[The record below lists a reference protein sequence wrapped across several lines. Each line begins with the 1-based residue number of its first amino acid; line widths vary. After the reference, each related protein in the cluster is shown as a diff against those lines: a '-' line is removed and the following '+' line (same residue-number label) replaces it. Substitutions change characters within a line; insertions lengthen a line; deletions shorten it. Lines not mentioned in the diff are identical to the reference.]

1 MQTII
6 NPLVVSVGPTNEATI
21 TPVPMTHHGGGTKKV
36 LAVAAMVAIP
46 IAAPAIASSIAASGV
61 LGAAIS
67 GAMATTAG
75 AVISSAIV
83 GAGLGAITAKVT
95 GGSVRAGA
103 IGGAIAGGIGG
114 YGARSGFGQAAPSGN
129 VPGMDVA
136 SNTYQGVGSGGVD
149 GGTSS
154 LYQTAS
160 FNPNAQNLV
169 YNPNATNVAGQLSN
183 TGTGGAGFVE
193 SMKAGLSNVGQ
204 KVVSKI
210 TSPDALANVVL
221 QVGGAAATEALVPTP
236 DNAEEAAAI
245 EEYRAELEALRQKD
259 EAAFNAKMDAAKAH
273 MVQAGYYDPNYF
285 GLQAANR
292 AAIVEGRR
300 LRDFERSAALR
311 SGGLS
316 QGERR
321 RAALQ
326 GGLNVQTAFDQG
338 FGQGVGLQ
346 NQALTT
352 ATNLIPTAS
361 TGGVTQAGGFLELAS
376 AKAERDSNAA
386 TTQKDRIMNFFGGLN
401 TASGRTNKETE
412 AIEQS
417 AAEFNNQ
424 LGVIN
429 PDKEDDRNSLPLT
442 LGA

>member
-114 YGARSGFGQAAPSGN
+114 YGARANFGQATPPPTTGGIETA
-129 VPGMDVA
+129 
-136 SNTYQGVGSGGVD
+136 TYQGFGSGATT
-149 GGTSS
+149 TS
-154 LYQTAS
+154 
-160 FNPNAQNLV
+160 NPNLV
-169 YNPNATNVAGQLSN
+169 LASN
-183 TGTGGAGFVE
+183 TGTLGAQPAVNTALSNTTANPGFVE
-193 SMKAGLSNVGQ
+193 SMKAGLSDVGQ

-210 TSPDALANVVL
+210 TSPDAIANAVL
-221 QVGGAAATEALVPTP
+221 QVGGAVASEAIVGTP
-236 DNAEEAAAI
+236 DNAEEQAAI
-245 EEYRAELEALRQKD
+245 EEYKAELQALRQKD

-361 TGGVTQAGGFLELAS
+361 TGGVNQAAGLLQLAS
-376 AKAERDSNAA
+376 AKGARDADAA
-386 TTQKDRIMNFFGGLN
+386 QAKKDNIMNFFGGFN
-401 TASGRTNKETE
+401 TSAGRTNKETE

-417 AAEFNNQ
+417 AAEFNAQKQREKEEENNQ
-424 LGVIN
+424 FGTITV
-429 PDKEDDRNSLPLT
+429 
-442 LGA
+442 

>member
-95 GGSVRAGA
+95 GGSVKAGA

-114 YGARSGFGQAAPSGN
+114 YGARSGFGQPSGN
-129 VPGMDVA
+129 VTGMEVASSQYQNFGGSNTFGGDPNLVLA
-136 SNTYQGVGSGGVD
+136 SNTTGGGLTATNAVNLG
-149 GGTSS
+149 GGTGTLSS
-154 LYQTAS
+154 
-160 FNPNAQNLV
+160 
-169 YNPNATNVAGQLSN
+169 G
-183 TGTGGAGFVE
+183 GFVE
-193 SMKAGLSNVGQ
+193 SMKAGLSDVGQ

-210 TSPDALANVVL
+210 TSPDTLANAVL
-221 QVGGAAATEALVPTP
+221 QVGGAAAAEALVPTP
-236 DNAEEAAAI
+236 DNAEEQAAI
-245 EEYRAELEALRQKD
+245 EEYKAELQALRQKD

-292 AAIVEGRR
+292 AAISQAQK
-300 LRDFERSAALR
+300 LKNFERTAALS

-326 GGLNVQTAFDQG
+326 SGLNVQTAYDQG

-352 ATNLIPTAS
+352 ATNLIPT
-361 TGGVTQAGGFLELAS
+361 GGVGGVNAASNYLTLAS
-376 AKAERDSNAA
+376 DIAERGSTSADAK
-386 TTQKDRIMNFFGGLN
+386 KDRIMNFFGGFN
-401 TASGRTNKETE
+401 TKSGRTDKETE

-417 AAEFNNQ
+417 ANQ
-424 LGVIN
+424 YNEEMGVKP
-429 PDKEDDRNSLPLT
+429 PDKKDDKDDRNSLPRT
-442 LGA
+442 IGV

>member
-6 NPLVVSVGPTNEATI
+6 NPLVVSVGPTSETII

-114 YGARSGFGQAAPSGN
+114 YGARANFGQAAPPVTTSNPN
-129 VPGMDVA
+129 VMNVNAQTYGSANTFGGGANFGGDPNLMLA
-136 SNTYQGVGSGGVD
+136 SNTG
-149 GGTSS
+149 
-154 LYQTAS
+154 
-160 FNPNAQNLV
+160 NLT
-169 YNPNATNVAGQLSN
+169 ATNAVN
-183 TGTGGAGFVE
+183 TSLTNTTAQPGFFQ
-193 SMKAGLSNVGQ
+193 SMKAGLSDVGQ

-210 TSPDALANVVL
+210 TSPDALANTVL
-221 QVGGAAATEALVPTP
+221 QVGGAVASEAIVGTP
-236 DNAEEAAAI
+236 DNAEEQAAI
-245 EEYRAELEALRQKD
+245 EEYKAELQALRQKD

-273 MVQAGYYDPNYF
+273 MVQAGYYDPSYF
-285 GLQAANR
+285 GLQSANR
-292 AAIVEGRR
+292 AAISQGQK
-300 LRDFERSAALR
+300 LRNFERTAALS

-326 GGLNVQTAFDQG
+326 SGLNVQTAYDQG

-352 ATNLIPTAS
+352 ATNLIPTGN
-361 TGGVTQAGGFLELAS
+361 TGGVTRAGGLLELAS
-376 AKAERDSNAA
+376 AKGARDSNAA
-386 TTQKDRIMNFFGGLN
+386 TAQKDRIMNFFGGLN
-401 TASGRTNKETE
+401 TSSGTTKKEDE
-412 AIEQS
+412 AIEKS
-417 AAEFNNQ
+417 AEEFNNQ

-429 PDKEDDRNSLPLT
+429 PPNNNNQITNQRVT
-442 LGA
+442 

>member
-114 YGARSGFGQAAPSGN
+114 YGARSGFGQAAPQGN
-129 VPGMDVA
+129 VPGIDTA
-136 SNTYQGVGSGGVD
+136 TYQGIGSGGVD
-149 GGTSS
+149 TGSS

-160 FNPNAQNLV
+160 FNPSSVQPAVNLGGG
-169 YNPNATNVAGQLSN
+169 TSGLSS
-183 TGTGGAGFVE
+183 GGFVE
-193 SMKAGLSNVGQ
+193 SMKAGLSDVGQ

-210 TSPDALANVVL
+210 TSPDTLANAVL
-221 QVGGAAATEALVPTP
+221 QVGGAAAAEALVPTP
-236 DNAEEAAAI
+236 DNAEETAAI
-245 EEYRAELEALRQKD
+245 EEYKAELQALRQKD

-292 AAIVEGRR
+292 AAISQAQK
-300 LRDFERSAALR
+300 LKNFERTAALS

-326 GGLNVQTAFDQG
+326 SGLNVQTAYDQG

-352 ATNLIPTAS
+352 ATNLIPTGN
-361 TGGVTQAGGFLELAS
+361 TGGVTRAGGLLELAS
-376 AKAERDSNAA
+376 AKGARDATAA
-386 TTQKDRIMNFFGGLN
+386 QAKKDNIMNFFGKFN
-401 TASGRTNKETE
+401 TATGITKEE
-412 AIEQS
+412 QEKNDRIALGIEDVPKFD
-417 AAEFNNQ
+417 EPKEEEKFNPGLVPQ
-424 LGVIN
+424 IDQRV
-429 PDKEDDRNSLPLT
+429 T
-442 LGA
+442 

>member
-6 NPLVVSVGPTNEATI
+6 NPLVVSVGPTSETII

-114 YGARSGFGQAAPSGN
+114 YGARANFGQAAPPNITSDPNILNANANTYGGAN
-129 VPGMDVA
+129 TFGGGDPNFMLA
-136 SNTYQGVGSGGVD
+136 SNTGGL
-149 GGTSS
+149 T
-154 LYQTAS
+154 
-160 FNPNAQNLV
+160 
-169 YNPNATNVAGQLSN
+169 ATNAVNTSLSN
-183 TGTGGAGFVE
+183 TTAQPSFFQ
-193 SMKAGLSNVGQ
+193 SMKAGLSDVGQ

-210 TSPDALANVVL
+210 TSPDALANTVL
-221 QVGGAAATEALVPTP
+221 QVGGAAAAEALVPTP

-245 EEYRAELEALRQKD
+245 AEYKAELEALRQKD

-292 AAIVEGRR
+292 AAISQGQK
-300 LRDFERSAALR
+300 LRNFERTSALS

-326 GGLNVQTAFDQG
+326 SGLNVQTAYDQG

-346 NQALTT
+346 NTALTA
-352 ATNLIPTAS
+352 ATNLIPTGN
-361 TGGVTQAGGFLELAS
+361 TGGVTRAGGLLELAS
-376 AKAERDSNAA
+376 AKGARDSNAA
-386 TTQKDRIMNFFGGLN
+386 TAQKDRIMNFFGGLN
-401 TASGRTNKETE
+401 TSSGNTNKEDE
-412 AIEQS
+412 DIEQS

-429 PDKEDDRNSLPLT
+429 PDKDDRNSLPLT

>member
-6 NPLVVSVGPTNEATI
+6 NPLVVSVGPTNETTI

-114 YGARSGFGQAAPSGN
+114 YGARSGFGQPTTGTGTITSDPNIMN
-129 VPGMDVA
+129 VNA
-136 SNTYQGVGSGGVD
+136 QTYGGSGTFGND
-149 GGTSS
+149 
-154 LYQTAS
+154 
-160 FNPNAQNLV
+160 PNLV
-169 YNPNATNVAGQLSN
+169 LANTSGGISGTNAVINNASTVSNQLS
-183 TGTGGAGFVE
+183 GSGGAGFFE
-193 SMKAGLSNVGQ
+193 SMKAGLSDVGQ

-210 TSPDALANVVL
+210 TSPDALANAVL
-221 QVGGAAATEALVPTP
+221 QVGGAAAAEALVPTP
-236 DNAEEAAAI
+236 DNAEETAAI
-245 EEYRAELEALRQKD
+245 EEYKAELQALRQKD

-292 AAIVEGRR
+292 AAISQGQK
-300 LRDFERSAALR
+300 LRNFERTAALS

-326 GGLNVQTAFDQG
+326 GGLNVQTAYDQG

-352 ATNLIPTAS
+352 ATNLIPTGS
-361 TGGVTQAGGFLELAS
+361 TGGVNQAAGLLQLAS
-376 AKAERDSNAA
+376 ATNQREADAA
-386 TTQKDRIMNFFGGLN
+386 QAKKDNIMNFFGGLN
-401 TASGRTNKETE
+401 TSSGNTKKQDED
-412 AIEQS
+412 IEKS
-417 AAEFNNQ
+417 AEEFNRNQ
-424 LGVIN
+424 FGVID
-429 PDKEDDRNSLPLT
+429 PDKDDKNSLPLT